1 MRCGAVRCGAVRC
14 GAVEGGR
21 GCELFACVQHA
32 AVDAK
37 PHLPALLTNRH
48 TPTPSPTCTA
58 CILPWR
64 SLSYVSKCLAKA
76 RTDIEDLRRR
86 KAHLEAATQWRP
98 CLRR

>member
-1 MRCGAVRCGAVRC
+1 MRVICMCAACCRRCQTSPPC
-14 GAVEGGR
+14 P
-21 GCELFACVQHA
+21 FNKQ
-32 AVDAK
+32 
-37 PHLPALLTNRH
+37 TH
-48 TPTPSPTCTA
+48 TTPSPTCTA
-58 CILPWR
+58 CTLPWR